1 MVRGPYEIVHYFL
14 SLSTDTKPLASVG
27 DELYETDTRLWYIY
41 NGTTWSQKPSVS
53 EEVYQTITNPATDAA
68 VTRAIIDGYD
78 GVIITLS
85 AAGNAQTL
93 ASPTILTSGK
103 RFSVYNNDTSG
114 AYTVVVNGL
123 TLAAGDGQLFV
134 WDYTAWIPVA
144 SIYAT
149 AVSDGVVKLATGTE
163 SITGTDP
170 LKVITPSTLTS
181 KMTAPGTI
189 GGTTP
194 GVATF
199 TTANATTFDTNVAAA
214 GVTLAGT
221 TLAADGTD
229 AAIDINITPK
239 GTGEVNIPKVDIDAG
254 TIDGATIAT
263 SDITVG
269 TGKTLTAIDGKIT
282 IPEGT
287 PTNAKA
293 ASGTL
298 TVTGT
303 PLAAVPNTDATGTI
317 TITGTPLAAQANVY
331 ASGQLEVS
339 GLPKVYVANADATGT
354 LTVTGKPQ
362 IAVSNADATGTITI
376 TDTPVEDEHLTVGAQ
391 EFHFKTLRSGAGE
404 ITISADNTDQA
415 SNIVDAIA
423 LDLATVTSDHLLGAV
438 TVTAVAH
445 GTAGNAL
452 ALTTDATGVA
462 VSVGGTLLGGIDA
475 VNADT
480 FVVDSQTFTFVSAGT
495 ATGNVVVDVDTTN
508 QAHNIITS
516 INRDLATVTADH
528 LLAVATITS
537 AAHGTAGNAIDFT
550 ENSAALTIS
559 GTGHLA
565 GGIDAVAADTFLV
578 DAQTFTFVSAGTAA
592 GNVVVDADST
602 NQAHNMVTSIN
613 RDIAA
618 TVTADHLLG
627 VVSIS
632 ANAAG
637 TAGNAID
644 FTKNSAALA
653 ITGTGHFTGGIDAV
667 PEEYFNLGT
676 QKFTFVTSGTALGN
690 VVINAN
696 NTTQAANIV
705 TSVTR
710 DLATVSVTNTIGVV
724 NIVSV
729 AHGVAGNSITLTE
742 NATGV
747 AVSAGGT
754 LQNGQDAVAEQ
765 FFMAGANKYVF
776 VAAETAPLQVA
787 ISANNTTQAENIV
800 AAITADDAVCNAA
813 NLAGVVTVSS
823 KVLGTAGN
831 SIALSA
837 SATGV
842 AASASTLLNGTNGT
856 VGLANETCADGTYLY
871 HCLGTNSVTGQNW
884 RRIALGTAY

>member
-1 MVRGPYEIVHYFL
+1 MVRGPYEHIHYFL
-14 SLSTDTKPLASVG
+14 CLSTDTKPLASVG
-27 DELYETDTRLWYIY
+27 DELYETDTRLTFIY
-41 NGTTWSQKPSVS
+41 NGTTWYQKPAAGGSGSDTYYTV
-53 EEVYQTITNPATDAA
+53 TNPATSAA
-68 VTRAIIDGYD
+68 VTAAIIDGYN
-78 GVIITLS
+78 GVIITLTG
-85 AAGNAQTL
+85 AGNAQTL
-93 ASPTILTSGK
+93 ASPTITTSGK
-103 RFSVYNNDTSG
+103 RFAVYNNDTSG
-114 AYTVVVNGL
+114 AYTVTVNGI
-123 TLAAGDGQLFV
+123 TLAAGDGQQFA
-134 WDYTAWIPVA
+134 WDATAWIPLE

-149 AVSDGVVKLATGTE
+149 TTSDGVVKLATGTE
-163 SITGTDP
+163 AVTGTDP

-181 KMTAPGTI
+181 RLAAPGTI

-194 GVATF
+194 AGATF
-199 TTANATTFDTNVAAA
+199 TAAA
-214 GVTLAGT
+214 VTT
-221 TLAADGTD
+221 TL
-229 AAIDINITPK
+229 
-239 GTGEVNIPKVDIDAG
+239 V
-254 TIDGATIAT
+254 
-263 SDITVG
+263 
-269 TGKTLTAIDGKIT
+269 

-287 PTNAKA
+287 PSNAKA

-298 TVTGT
+298 TITGT
-303 PLAAVPNTDATGTI
+303 PLAAVPNVDATGTI

-423 LDLATVTSDHLLGAV
+423 LDLATVTSDHLLGVV

-537 AAHGTAGNAIDFT
+537 AAHGTAGNAIVFT
-550 ENSAALTIS
+550 KNSAALTIS
-559 GTGHLA
+559 GSGHLA
-565 GGIDAVAADTFLV
+565 GGIDAIAADTFLV

-842 AASASTLLNGTNGT
+842 AASASTLLNGTAGT
-856 VGLANETCADGTYLY
+856 VGLANEICVDATYLY
-871 HCLGTNSVTGQNW
+871 TCLAANNASGANW
-884 RRIALGTAY
+884 RRITLGTAY